1 MRDSGVAGQTLA
13 RPRVVPLAQGVPE
26 GSGPAAPR
34 DAHGRNRLPAGRI
47 DGFLHIPEAQGA
59 ARDAAMTPKSEG
71 DAACLFEAQ
80 KLVLK
85 AYSSPDGK
93 IIRIVLPE
101 LVGYG
106 QIKHF
111 VDGKVK
117 FIQFYRDPK
126 TK

>member
-1 MRDSGVAGQTLA
+1 MKAT
-13 RPRVVPLAQGVPE
+13 
-26 GSGPAAPR
+26 AA
-34 DAHGRNRLPAGRI
+34 D
-47 DGFLHIPEAQGA
+47 EV
-59 ARDAAMTPKSEG
+59 
-71 DAACLFEAQ
+71 ACLWEGE

-85 AYSSPDGK
+85 AYVSPDAK

-111 VDGKVK
+111 IDGKVK